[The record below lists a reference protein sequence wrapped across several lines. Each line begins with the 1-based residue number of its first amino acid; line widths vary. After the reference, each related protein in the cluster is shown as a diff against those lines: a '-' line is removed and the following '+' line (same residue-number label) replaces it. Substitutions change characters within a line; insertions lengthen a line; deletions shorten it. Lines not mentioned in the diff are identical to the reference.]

1 MAVKITF
8 ISAPMWPLRLLSIWK
23 SASFPKS
30 IVRGSCH
37 VFVSFMSDQ
46 MFGPVF
52 LFTSCRFPNGIV
64 RGKLQMNM
72 LIWYLTF
79 NWNSVIKCN
88 LTEKQIVYII
98 IFWISILNA
107 NSLNRWEWKTRFHAK
122 HFSRIDYS
130 KGKNNVRLFR

>member
-8 ISAPMWPLRLLSIWK
+8 ISAPMWPQSLLSIWK

-52 LFTSCRFPNGIV
+52 LFTSCRFRNVIV
-64 RGKLQMNM
+64 RSKLKMNM
-72 LIWYLTF
+72 LILYLTF
-79 NWNSVIKCN
+79 NWNSAIKYRIGC
-88 LTEKQIVYII
+88 KKIVYII
-98 IFWISILNA
+98 IFWIYIQYA
-107 NSLNRWEWKTRFHAK
+107 NSLNRWELKTRFHAK
-122 HFSRIDYS
+122 HFSRKDYS